1 MEMSRSLVL
10 RLCRADMTSYGGF
23 TWPSQG
29 HVEAPDWE
37 PTGECGKGLHGWLDA
52 QGDYSCS
59 SFHEDDAKYLV
70 LEVETKNIIN
80 LDGKCKFPSAE
91 VLFTGGMVEALTF
104 IEKLRPELKSKPLLF
119 ATRTAGKYGTATAGY
134 KGTAIAG
141 DFGTATAGK
150 DGTATAGDRGTATV
164 GEDGTATAGYNGTAT
179 AGERGNA
186 TVGYI
191 GTATAGKYGTATAG
205 DCGTATAGY
214 KGTAI
219 AGRYGTANAGYNG
232 TAIAGRY
239 GIAIAGDRGTAIA
252 GYSGTATAGKD
263 GTATAGDRGTIQILY
278 SLNNHKRVKMGYIG
292 EEGLMP
298 NVAYMLDSQFN
309 FIIKEEAK

>member
-1 MEMSRSLVL
+1 MSKSLVL

-37 PTGECGKGLHGWLDA
+37 PTEDCGKGLHGWLNA
-52 QGDYSCS
+52 EGDYTSS
-59 SFHEDDAKYLV
+59 SFHAYIEAKYLV
-70 LEVETKNIIN
+70 LEVETAKIID
-80 LDGKCKFPSAE
+80 LSGKCKFPSAE
-91 VLFTGGMVEALTF
+91 VLFAGGMVEALTL

-141 DFGTATAGK
+141 DFGTATAG
-150 DGTATAGDRGTATV
+150 DR
-164 GEDGTATAGYNGTAT
+164 GTATAGYNGTAT

-186 TVGYI
+186 TAGYI
-191 GTATAGKYGTATAG
+191 GTA
-205 DCGTATAGY
+205 
-214 KGTAI
+214 I
-219 AGRYGTANAGYNG
+219 AGEY
-232 TAIAGRY
+232 
-239 GIAIAGDRGTAIA
+239 
-252 GYSGTATAGKD
+252 GTATAGKD
-263 GTATAGDRGTIQILY
+263 GTATAGDRGTATAGDRGTATAGDRGTATAGKYGTATAGKYGTATAGNEGTAIAGRYGTATAGKYGTAIAGDRGTATAGKDGTIQILY

>member
-1 MEMSRSLVL
+1 MSRSLVL
-10 RLCRADMTSYGGF
+10 RVCRADMTSYGGF

-37 PTGECGKGLHGWLDA
+37 PTEDCGKGLHGWLNA
-52 QGDYSCS
+52 EGDYTSS
-59 SFHEDDAKYLV
+59 SFHADIEAKYLV
-70 LEVETKNIIN
+70 LEVETTKVIE

-150 DGTATAGDRGTATV
+150 DGTATAGND
-164 GEDGTATAGYNGTAT
+164 
-179 AGERGNA
+179 
-186 TVGYI
+186 
-191 GTATAGKYGTATAG
+191 
-205 DCGTATAGY
+205 
-214 KGTAI
+214 
-219 AGRYGTANAGYNG
+219 
-232 TAIAGRY
+232 
-239 GIAIAGDRGTAIA
+239 
-252 GYSGTATAGKD
+252 
-263 GTATAGDRGTIQILY
+263 GTIQILY

-298 NVAYMLDSQFN
+298 NVAYMVDSKFN